1 MKNINLQPKK
11 KWSVIDCESNGNY
24 SHENPIKFLT
34 NSIKLSLCDY
44 SGAYILITGYMAVKN
59 ANNANLTAAAR
70 ICFKNCAP
78 VESCRTEINLPMKEV
93 LLIFQSYMQ
102 FN

>member
-24 SHENPIKFLT
+24 SHENPIKVLT
-34 NSIKLSLCDY
+34 NSIESSIY
-44 SGAYILITGYMAVKN
+44 SGAYILITGDMAVKN
-59 ANNANLTAAAR
+59 ANNANLTAAAG
-70 ICFKNCAP
+70 ICFKNCTP